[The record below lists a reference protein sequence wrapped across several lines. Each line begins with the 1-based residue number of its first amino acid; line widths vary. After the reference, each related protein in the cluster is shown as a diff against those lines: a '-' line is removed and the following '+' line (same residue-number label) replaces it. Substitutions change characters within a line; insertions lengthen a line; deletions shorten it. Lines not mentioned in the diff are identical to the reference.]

1 MNTGKYAGEMV
12 SKMSRA
18 QNRRE
23 EKEKEQKKKTFIMT
37 AEELYKIRNQEY
49 LKAKRQLEAQNK
61 QTAETI
67 LRMMLII
74 PANVLIA
81 DYWQKSAKKRIPEFM
96 KSCMDLY
103 QAWQQGVVDIEQMQK
118 LTEEYAGIDMSETI
132 SSKVMNELN

>member
-1 MNTGKYAGEMV
+1 M

-81 DYWQKSAKKRIPEFM
+81 DYWKKSAKKRIPEFM

-118 LTEEYAGIDMSETI
+118 LTEEYAGIDLSETI
-132 SSKVMNELN
+132 SSKVIKELN

>member
-1 MNTGKYAGEMV
+1 MNTGKYAGRMV
-12 SKMSRA
+12 NKMSRA

-49 LKAKRQLEAQNK
+49 LKAKRQMEAQNK
-61 QTAETI
+61 KTAETI
-67 LRMMLII
+67 LMMMLII

-96 KSCMDLY
+96 KS
-103 QAWQQGVVDIEQMQK
+103 
-118 LTEEYAGIDMSETI
+118 
-132 SSKVMNELN
+132 

>member
-1 MNTGKYAGEMV
+1 
-12 SKMSRA
+12 MSRA

-23 EKEKEQKKKTFIMT
+23 EKEKGQKKKTFVMT

-67 LRMMLII
+67 LKMMLII

-103 QAWQQGVVDIEQMQK
+103 QAWQQGVVEIEQMRK
-118 LTEEYAGIDMSETI
+118 LTEEYAGIDLSETI
-132 SSKVMNELN
+132 S